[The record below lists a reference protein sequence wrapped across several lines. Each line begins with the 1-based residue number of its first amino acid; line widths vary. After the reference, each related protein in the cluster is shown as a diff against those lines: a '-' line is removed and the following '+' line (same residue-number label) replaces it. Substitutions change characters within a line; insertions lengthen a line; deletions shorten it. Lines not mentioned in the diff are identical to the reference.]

1 MNHKNPRDIFVSVI
15 LPVYNG
21 SQYIAE
27 AINSILDQ
35 THENFEII
43 VLDDG
48 STDETL
54 ALLSSFKDN
63 RISVHTESN
72 NKGIVYQLNKGL
84 TLAKGDMIARM
95 DADDISYPNRFQK
108 QIEFLLNHPKIQVLG
123 SQAEKFGEISKI
135 TNYPK
140 KSKSIDF
147 LLNYYC
153 PVLHPSVMMRSSLF
167 QEKNF
172 YYKNIPYAEDYQLWI
187 DISDGT
193 NIANHADVL
202 IKYRIHN
209 YQTNR
214 VKFLEQYDGAFL
226 ARATKL
232 KKVFPHT
239 SEVFQNYFNKVV
251 NDYTFYGKTIRENY
265 KLYDIKLKDRFFY
278 ELHYLSGWRI
288 RKPIVE
294 YVRQVLFDK

>member
-1 MNHKNPRDIFVSVI
+1 MNHKNPRDVLVSVI

-21 SQYIAE
+21 CQYIAE
-27 AINSILDQ
+27 SILSILDQ

-48 STDETL
+48 SIDETL
-54 ALLSSFKDN
+54 TIVSSFKDN

-84 TLAKGDMIARM
+84 ALAKGDMIARM
-95 DADDISYPNRFQK
+95 DADDICYPNRFQK
-108 QIEFLLNHPKIQVLG
+108 QIEFLINHPRIQVLG
-123 SQAEKFGEISKI
+123 SQAEKFGDTSTI
-135 TNYPK
+135 TNYPTK
-140 KSKSIDF
+140 PGSINY

-167 QEKNF
+167 KEKKF

-193 NIANHADVL
+193 NIANLADVL
-202 IKYRIHN
+202 IRYRIHN
-209 YQTNR
+209 HQTNR
-214 VKFLEQYDGAFL
+214 IKLAEQYVGALL
-226 ARATKL
+226 ARASKL
-232 KKVFPHT
+232 KKAFPYT
-239 SEVFQNYFNKVV
+239 SVVFQNYFNKVV
-251 NDYTFYGKTIRENY
+251 NDYTFYGKTIIEDNKSY
-265 KLYDIKLKDRFFY
+265 EIKLIDRIFY
-278 ELHYLSGWRI
+278 EMHYLAGWRI

-294 YVRQVLFDK
+294 YMRQVLFA